1 MRYIKKMLFM
11 FLGIMFITLGTYN
24 NVLASTYKNMGQK
37 SNIVLN
43 KHWVIKFNKDVDRN
57 TINNSSIVLQ
67 DENNNNIAIDVFY
80 NNSRQVTVFPKNEYK
95 PNTNYTLS
103 IKDSVKSTDGKRI
116 KTPVKLQFSTET
128 VHIKTI
134 NDITEVTGQRANYN
148 LPKTVEAVMSDGS
161 IKNVPVKWNKTS
173 IDTSNAGTFSIEGKV
188 DGYSRIIV
196 LKLIINPKEI
206 TEPQKDF
213 KVVIDPACGGN
224 LSASVGPTGVNEK
237 DVNLAIALKLGS
249 MLKNKGIDVIY
260 TRSNDNVSWGDKED
274 DNRRIKIANDSNA
287 NLFVSIN
294 SNSYNAS
301 VNGAETYYCEGN
313 AMGLKLASEVQNT
326 LVQATGARDRGVKE
340 RNFGIL
346 KGIKMPGIVV
356 YPGFI
361 TNAREEKLL
370 KDDSYQNKIAKSIAD
385 SVLANMSGTSLK
397 PSDDVSPSKPIVTPK
412 PPVPVE
418 KPKPSTPSKRIKV
431 AIDPG
436 HGGYDSG
443 AVGHNGV
450 LEKNVTLAVS
460 LKLGQVLKNSGID
473 VVYTRTSDKCP
484 WPSNKNAELQ
494 MRCDI
499 ANNANAD
506 YFVSIHCNSADTS
519 AATGIET
526 YYDRDSKRGNILAKN
541 IQNELVNEFGYKNR
555 GIKPCGFYVVRH
567 TKMQAVLVELE
578 FISNSNREQILNN
591 PKYQQRYA
599 EAIARGIKDTI
610 GK

>member
-1 MRYIKKMLFM
+1 M
-11 FLGIMFITLGTYN
+11 FLGIMFITLGASN
-24 NVLASTYKNMGQK
+24 NVFASTYKDMGQK
-37 SNIVLN
+37 SNVVLD
-43 KHWVIKFNKDVDRN
+43 KYWVIKFNKDVNNN

-67 DENNNNIAIDVFY
+67 DEKGNDISIDVFY
-80 NNSRQVTVFPKNEYK
+80 NNSRQVTVFPKNKYK
-95 PNTNYTLS
+95 PNTNYTLF

-116 KTPVKLQFSTET
+116 KTPVKLQFSTEVAGT
-128 VHIKTI
+128 VGIKTVS
-134 NDITEVTGQRANYN
+134 DITEVIGQGANYN

-161 IKNVPVKWNKTS
+161 TKNVPVNWNKTS
-173 IDTSNAGTFSIEGKV
+173 IDTSKSGTFSIEGKV
-188 DGYSRIIV
+188 EGYQRIIV
-196 LKLIINPKEI
+196 LKLVINPRDVTVPK
-206 TEPQKDF
+206 KDF
-213 KVVIDPACGGN
+213 KVVIDPACGGK

-237 DVNLAIALKLGS
+237 DVNLAIALKLGN
-249 MLKNKGIDVIY
+249 MLRNKGIDVIY
-260 TRSNDNVSWGDKED
+260 TRSNDSVSWGDKED
-274 DNRRIKIANDSNA
+274 DSRRIKIANDSNA
-287 NLFVSIN
+287 NLFVGVN

-313 AMGLKLASEVQNT
+313 AMGLKLANSVQGT
-326 LVQATGARDRGVKE
+326 LIQVTGAKDRGVKE

-346 KGIKMPGIVV
+346 RGIKMPGIIV

-361 TNAREEKLL
+361 TNAQEEKLL

-385 SVLANMSGTSLK
+385 NVLDNMSGTSSK
-397 PSDDVSPSKPIVTPK
+397 PSTDKPVVTPK
-412 PPVPVE
+412 PVE
-418 KPKPSTPSKRIKV
+418 KPKPSVPSKGIKI

-443 AVGHNGV
+443 APGHKGV
-450 LEKNVTLAVS
+450 LEKNVALAVS
-460 LKLGQVLKNSGID
+460 LKLGKILENSGMD

-499 ANNANAD
+499 ANNAKAD
-506 YFVSIHCNSADTS
+506 YFVSIHCNSADTPS
-519 AATGIET
+519 ASGIET
-526 YYDRDSKRGNILAKN
+526 YYDRDSGRGYTLAKN
-541 IQNELVNEFGYKNR
+541 IQNELISEFGYKNR

-578 FISNSNREQILNN
+578 FISNYSREQILNN

-599 EAIARGIKDTI
+599 EAIAKGIKDTI

>member
-1 MRYIKKMLFM
+1 ME
-11 FLGIMFITLGTYN
+11 
-24 NVLASTYKNMGQK
+24 QK
-37 SNIVLN
+37 SNIVLD
-43 KHWVIKFNKDVDRN
+43 KHWIIKFNKDVDKN
-57 TINNSSIVLQ
+57 TINDSSIVVKDQ
-67 DENNNNIAIDVFY
+67 NSNDIGIDVFY
-80 NNSRQVTVFPKNEYK
+80 NNSRQVTVFPKEHYK
-95 PNTNYTLS
+95 PNTNYTLF

-116 KTPVKLQFSTET
+116 KTPVKLQFSTGTLHKE
-128 VHIKTI
+128 
-134 NDITEVTGQRANYN
+134 
-148 LPKTVEAVMSDGS
+148 
-161 IKNVPVKWNKTS
+161 VPV
-173 IDTSNAGTFSIEGKV
+173 
-188 DGYSRIIV
+188 
-196 LKLIINPKEI
+196 
-206 TEPQKDF
+206 PQKDF
-213 KVVIDPACGGN
+213 KVVIDPACGGK

-237 DVNLAIALKLGS
+237 DVNLAIALKLGN
-249 MLKNKGIDVIY
+249 MLKNKGINVVY
-260 TRSNDNVSWGDKED
+260 TRSNDDVSWGDRED
-274 DNRRIKIANDSNA
+274 DSRRIKIANDSNA

-326 LVQATGARDRGVKE
+326 LVQATGAKDRGVKE

-361 TNAREEKLL
+361 TNANEEKLL
-370 KDDSYQNKIAKSIAD
+370 NNDSYQNKIAKAIAD
-385 SVLANMSGTSLK
+385 NVVANMSGTSLK
-397 PSDDVSPSKPIVTPK
+397 PSPDVSPSKPVVTPK
-412 PPVPVE
+412 PSVPSVPPVPSV
-418 KPKPSTPSKRIKV
+418 PSSRRIKV

-443 AVGHNGV
+443 AAGRNGV

-473 VVYTRTSDKCP
+473 VVYTRTSDNCP

-499 ANNANAD
+499 ANNAHAD

-526 YYDRDSKRGNILAKN
+526 YYDRDSKRGTVLAKN
-541 IQNELVNEFGYKNR
+541 IQNQLVREFGYKNR

-567 TKMQAVLVELE
+567 TRMQAVLVELE
-578 FISNSNREQILNN
+578 FISNPNREQMLNN
-591 PKYQQRYA
+591 PTYQQRYA
-599 EAIARGIKDTI
+599 EAIARGIRDTI